1 MLGLRCGLTGESWP
15 SFAVNELHLTP
26 ETTPGQA
33 WHRLVTLASTAGLET
48 IRMRD
53 DSNLIVVWN
62 EETGGLIGQPVPHS
76 PQGWE
81 LIRADRATWPHL
93 RDGHAVCGPLH
104 SYLIAKATRGIW
116 HVTGAAWTYP
126 AEVTGPQPWPHVRV
140 VSDPT
145 VTGCPIEFLVD

>member
-1 MLGLRCGLTGESWP
+1 M
-15 SFAVNELHLTP
+15 NELHLSPEVTP
-26 ETTPGQA
+26 SQA
-33 WHRLVTLASTAGLET
+33 WRRLLAMAKPDET
-48 IRMRD
+48 VRVRD
-53 DSNLIVVWN
+53 ESNLIVVWN

-76 PQGWE
+76 PQGWD

-116 HVTGAAWTYP
+116 HVTTTAWTYP
-126 AEVTGPQPWPHVRV
+126 AEVTGPQPWPHGRV

-145 VTGCPIEFLVD
+145 VTGCPIEFLVE